1 MTLDILLCHDLYFL
15 TMVEGENE
23 DKDAHPASK
32 AEKELLIFFKH
43 FLRTCVLGLILVPL
57 IASSWSPTGSM
68 RSARYDF
75 GATLL
80 SNGKVLAAGG
90 SSGPGNVLSS
100 AEIYNPST
108 GSWTSTGSMHD
119 GVHSAGFAVL
129 SSSSSETKVLRAGGT
144 DVYGVNL
151 STAEIFTASTGT
163 WARTG
168 SLNGG
173 RAGFGIVKLT
183 TANIFV
189 AGGVASHGNVVL
201 STAEEYIVSSGTWQ
215 SRPSMRDA
223 RSRFRL
229 VRLSNGDVLAAGGI
243 NLYSP
248 LSTAEVYIP

>member
-1 MTLDILLCHDLYFL
+1 M
-15 TMVEGENE
+15 N
-23 DKDAHPASK
+23 KR
-32 AEKELLIFFKH
+32 
-43 FLRTCVLGLILVPL
+43 FLRTCVIGLIVVPL
-57 IASSWSPTGSM
+57 LASSWSPTGSM

-80 SNGKVLAAGG
+80 GNGKVLAAGG
-90 SSGPGNVLSS
+90 SSGLGYVLAS

-108 GSWTSTGSMHD
+108 ESWTSTGSMHD
-119 GVHSAGFAVL
+119 GVHSGGFAVL

-144 DVYGVNL
+144 NVWGDNL
-151 STAEIFTASTGT
+151 STAEIYTASTGT

-168 SLNGG
+168 SMNGG

-183 TANIFV
+183 TGNIFV
-189 AGGVASHGNVVL
+189 AGGVASSGSVIL

-223 RSRFRL
+223 RSRFQL
-229 VRLSNGDVLAAGGI
+229 VRLNNGDALAAGGI

-248 LSTAEVYIP
+248 LSTAELYVP